1 MQNKF
6 RFNMFLAVR
15 YLISKK
21 NNNKIDIVFLAI
33 FLGAALGNMV
43 LIVVIGVM
51 NGFQENHIS
60 RRIEVGSYHIV
71 ISKKDYKN
79 FSLTESKEIKKR
91 LYENINGISAVIPY
105 SDREIIIKKAT
116 NSGINEQRILK
127 LRALDEDEIIK
138 DNAFFKYFDI
148 ETGKFDISNFSILVG
163 EPIQEWLNMDLDEKL
178 YITPDISM
186 ISYKS
191 EGIPFYVSGF
201 FRTGSYDYD
210 MYWGFISLD
219 SKILLTGKGD
229 VENIGIKCKNRDE
242 AKRIKI
248 EIEKYLNDSELI
260 LKTDE
265 EINET
270 FFNTLKLEKNM
281 IIFIFLMIFA
291 VIATNIFGGMKLK
304 IIEKRK
310 DIAILKAVGITPYDV
325 NSIFLLQSI
334 ITIFFAI
341 LVGLFLGC
349 FVVNN
354 ILNIFLVTENVVNSV
369 IDIINKCFDSFI
381 FNHILIYDPSV
392 YYQGAF
398 LVKLDFIELSILSF
412 SIFLL
417 VLIGSYL
424 PLTTISRLKPNEVLH
439 N

>member
-1 MQNKF
+1 
-6 RFNMFLAVR
+6 MFLAMR

-21 NNNKIDIVFLAI
+21 NNNRLDIIFFAI

-79 FSLTESKEIKKR
+79 FSLAESHEIKKKI
-91 LYENINGISAVIPY
+91 YDSINGVSVVIPY
-105 SDREIIIKKAT
+105 SDREIIIKKAN
-116 NSGINEQRILK
+116 NSGVNEQRILK
-127 LRALDEDEIIK
+127 LRAVDYDEIVK
-138 DNAFFKYFDI
+138 DSSFFKYFEIID
-148 ETGKFDISNFSILVG
+148 GKFDLSNFSILVG
-163 EPIQEWLNMDLDEKL
+163 EPIKEWLGLNLEEKL

-191 EGIPFYVSGF
+191 EGIPFYIGGF

-229 VENIGIKCKNRDE
+229 VETIGVKCRDR
-242 AKRIKI
+242 K
-248 EIEKYLNDSELI
+248 DSEKVRAELKKLLNNDELI
-260 LKTDE
+260 FHTDE

-281 IIFIFLMIFA
+281 IVLIFIMIFA

-304 IIEKRK
+304 IIEKRR
-310 DIAILKAVGITPYDV
+310 DIAILKAVGATPNDI
-325 NSIFLLQSI
+325 NSVFLLQSVI
-334 ITIFFAI
+334 VIFFAI

-354 ILNIFLVTENVVNSV
+354 IINIFSVTENVLNSV
-369 IDIINKCFDSFI
+369 IDIINNYFNYMVFD
-381 FNHILIYDPSV
+381 HVLIYDSSV
-392 YYQGAF
+392 YYQSAF
-398 LVKLDFIELSILSF
+398 LVKLDFLELSLLS
-412 SIFLL
+412 SLIFFMVL
-417 VLIGSYL
+417 VGSYL
-424 PLTTISRLKPNEVLH
+424 PLNSISKLKPNEVLH
-439 N
+439 S